1 MLFEILWQLFICCDA
16 TQYHLPRHHTTLNNG
31 CLYTLNEAVPFVA
44 SVKLRSQRSNLCVS
58 AKHLCLMPGP
68 ICCAVMLDHFLPLCA
83 EHPKDKGFYSVS
95 LLPFLTKEG
104 KLAFH
109 LKSSKARLPN
119 RRCMIRHREIYR
131 STKLG
136 SKTHQEE
143 TYICQLTYRPCQ
155 HALI

>member
-1 MLFEILWQLFICCDA
+1 
-16 TQYHLPRHHTTLNNG
+16 
-31 CLYTLNEAVPFVA
+31 
-44 SVKLRSQRSNLCVS
+44 
-58 AKHLCLMPGP
+58 MPGL

-131 STKLG
+131 STKPG

-155 HALI
+155 HALIQGKSSFKYTLWKRCCLWRGTGKGGVQMILAHRAKCD